1 MRSKILLVAALITI
15 VSALSFAAGGAEG
28 DVIKIGF
35 NIPLT
40 GDIPKVGEA
49 SKFAAE
55 MILEDINGA
64 GGLMVGDTAYQ
75 LEFVYE
81 DNESKAESAV
91 SAALKLI
98 EQDGVVAIIG
108 PNSSKQAV
116 PAGQVANDN
125 RTPMISP
132 WSTNPNT
139 TLDRPWVFRAAFLD
153 PFQGPVAANFAAEQF
168 GAETSAVLFA
178 LANDYSK
185 GLAEIFEEVW
195 SKDFGDV
202 VAYESYG
209 DGDQDFSAQLT
220 KIIAADPDFI
230 FLPNNY
236 NEVALIVQ
244 QATDL
249 GWDGPF
255 MGSDAWGSAELVNLA
270 GDDIKG
276 HYFSTHYA
284 AAGAVGATKDF
295 IDRYE
300 ATYGYTPDDVA
311 ALTWDAVGIILEALK
326 GTGGL
331 SGDIMADR
339 AAVKDAISAITT
351 YEGITGKMQFDDQ
364 GDPIKSAVVVQVSD
378 TGEFTFVAS
387 VDP

>member
-1 MRSKILLVAALITI
+1 MKRTLFLTLALIALLVTPA
-15 VSALSFAAGGAEG
+15 FAE
-28 DVIKIGF
+28 DVIKLGF

-40 GDIPKVGEA
+40 GDIPDVGESA
-49 SKFAAE
+49 KNAAE
-55 MILEDINGA
+55 LLKKKINDA
-64 GGLMVGDTAYQ
+64 GGVDVGGKKYM

-91 SAALKLI
+91 SASLKLI
-98 EQDGVVAIIG
+98 EQDQVLAIIG

-153 PFQGPVAANFAAEQF
+153 PFQGPVAANFAAKRF
-168 GAETSAVLFA
+168 NAKTAGVLFA

-185 GLAEIFEEVW
+185 GLAEIFKKVW
-195 SKDFGDV
+195 NEKMGDGAV

-209 DGDQDFSAQLT
+209 DKDQDFSAQLT
-220 KIIAADPDFI
+220 KIIAAKPDFI

-236 NEVALIVQ
+236 NEVALIVK
-244 QATDL
+244 QAHDL
-249 GWDGPF
+249 GWTGPF

-284 AAGAVGATKDF
+284 AAGAVGATKEF
-295 IDRYE
+295 IDRYTE
-300 ATYGYTPDDVA
+300 KYGYVPDDVA
-311 ALTWDAVGIILEALK
+311 ALTWDAIGIVMEALK
-326 GTGGL
+326 NTGGL
-331 SGDIMADR
+331 SGKVREDR
-339 AAVKDAISAITT
+339 AKIKDGISAITVFN
-351 YEGITGKMQFDDQ
+351 GITGTMKFDEQ
-364 GDPIKSAVVVQVSD
+364 GDPIKSAVVVQISD
-378 TGEFTFVAS
+378 TGEFTFVES
-387 VDP
+387 VAP

>member
-1 MRSKILLVAALITI
+1 MRSRNLLIVVLITI
-15 VSALSFAAGGAEG
+15 VSAFGFAAGGAEG

-55 MILEDINGA
+55 MILEDINSA

-98 EQDGVVAIIG
+98 EQDGVIAIIG

-153 PFQGPVAANFAAEQF
+153 PFQGPVAANFAAKQF
-168 GAETSAVLFA
+168 GADTSAVLFA

-185 GLAEIFEEVW
+185 GLAEIFKDVW
-195 SKDFGDV
+195 SKEYGEV

-230 FLPNNY
+230 FLPDNY

-244 QATDL
+244 QAADL

-378 TGEFTFVAS
+378 SGEFTFVAS

>member
-15 VSALSFAAGGAEG
+15 VSALGFAAGGAEG